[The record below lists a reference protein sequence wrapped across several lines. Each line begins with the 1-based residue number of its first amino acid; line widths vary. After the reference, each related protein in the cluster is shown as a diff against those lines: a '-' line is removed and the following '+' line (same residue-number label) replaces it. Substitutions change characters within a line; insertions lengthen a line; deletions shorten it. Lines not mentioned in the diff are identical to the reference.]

1 MIAALSLKVLMGM
14 TCFKGHI
21 DMKEPAALLR
31 LRGTAERT
39 RKVLLALGWYSVAIH
54 QGVARYARK
63 AGWTLDI
70 AHCRVSIYPQRWQGD
85 GIISILGS
93 NPSIDRLVRAA
104 RLPTVNIGPP
114 WKAEGFPT
122 VSPDNE
128 AIGRLG
134 AHHFLDRG
142 YRYFAYYHTAPL
154 TPGQNP
160 RMDAFAREIK
170 ARGLDFYLL
179 APPQKKIEKRQTGT
193 QTTTSWLTARL
204 RALPKPVA
212 LMADFDD
219 HAVDVMNACM
229 EDGLAVP
236 EEIAILGVD
245 NDVLRCDFTSVPLS
259 SIDDDQEGQG
269 YAAAEWLDRLM
280 HGEKAVSESVLVSP
294 RGVVTRASSDILK
307 IEHPQVAAALRYIH
321 EHFAEPIT
329 VQTVVSKVPMS
340 YRSIHDAFYRQMGR
354 TIAQEIVKTRLDYA
368 CRLLERDDLKVET
381 IASKAGFGDA
391 ERMRKTFQRLLEI
404 APNDYRRQHAAE
416 KQEGRDGGGK

>member
-1 MIAALSLKVLMGM
+1 MSKLAVLLPLKRQTERTKKVLM
-14 TCFKGHI
+14 
-21 DMKEPAALLR
+21 
-31 LRGTAERT
+31 
-39 RKVLLALGWYSVAIH
+39 ALGWYSVAIH

-70 AHCRVSIYPQRWQGD
+70 AHCRISIYPERWRGD

-93 NPSIDRLVRAA
+93 NPSIDQLVRTA

-128 AIGRLG
+128 AIGYLG

-154 TPGQNP
+154 MPGQNP
-160 RMDAFAREIK
+160 RMEAFAREIK
-170 ARGLDFYLL
+170 ARGLEFFLL
-179 APPQKKIEKRQTGT
+179 APPQKKIEKRQMGT

-229 EDGLAVP
+229 EDGLKVP

-245 NDVLRCDFTSVPLS
+245 NDVLRCDFTPVPLS

-280 HGEKAVSESVLVSP
+280 HGEKAISESVLVSP

-307 IEHPQVAAALRYIH
+307 IEHPQVAAALRHIH
-321 EHFAEPIT
+321 EHFAEPLT
-329 VQTVVSKVPMS
+329 VQAVVDKVPMS
-340 YRSIHDAFYRQMGR
+340 YRSIHDAFYQQMGR

-368 CRLLERDDLKVET
+368 CRLLESGELKVET
-381 IASKAGFGDA
+381 IAENAGFGDA
-391 ERMRKTFQRLLEI
+391 ERMRKTFQRMLEI
-404 APNDYRRQHAAE
+404 APNDYRRLHRME
-416 KQEGRDGGGK
+416 KQAVASGGDR